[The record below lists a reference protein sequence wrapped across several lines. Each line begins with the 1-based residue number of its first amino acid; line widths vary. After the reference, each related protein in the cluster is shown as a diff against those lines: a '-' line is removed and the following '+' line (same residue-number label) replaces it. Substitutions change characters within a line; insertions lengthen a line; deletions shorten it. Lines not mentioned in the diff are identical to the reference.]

1 MTPAQLTRKS
11 RNDFRTANKYQE
23 KLILFS
29 FMSSASLFLSF
40 IVIVFAGNPII
51 MKYAP
56 SSQVTNF
63 VSLFSGAIIIALCT
77 VFILSLVISFKMTN
91 NLLGPVSRII
101 NELDKVIDGSR
112 KKTITARP
120 ADELANELLKRIN
133 VLVEFYVEKNN
144 TDDKKT

>member
-1 MTPAQLTRKS
+1 
-11 RNDFRTANKYQE
+11 
-23 KLILFS
+23 
-29 FMSSASLFLSF
+29 
-40 IVIVFAGNPII
+40 
-51 MKYAP
+51 
-56 SSQVTNF
+56 
-63 VSLFSGAIIIALCT
+63 
-77 VFILSLVISFKMTN
+77 MTN

-101 NELDKVIDGSR
+101 NELDMVIDGSR